1 MTSNVKEAGTNH
13 GRVAQADRLLFAV
26 DMAGTFLL
34 ALEGAL
40 AAIAAN
46 LDFFGVMV
54 LSFTTALVGGVI
66 RDLLIGAVPPASLR
80 DWQYAA
86 VAFGAGASVFFL
98 HHYVLEIP
106 VPVIVALDAA
116 GLGLF
121 AVAGTEKALDFG
133 MHPFIAVLLGT
144 ITGVGGGTVRD
155 IFLATVP
162 NVLRADVYATAALA
176 GAVVMVIARKIKMG
190 DAVSAT
196 IGGGVCFCLRVVSVW
211 QHWNLPKAR

>member
-1 MTSNVKEAGTNH
+1 MTNKAKEAGTNQVREQ
-13 GRVAQADRLLFAV
+13 GDRLLFAV
-26 DMAGTFLL
+26 DMAGTFLF

-80 DWQYAA
+80 DWRYAA
-86 VAFGAGASVFFL
+86 VAFGAGASVFFF

-106 VPVIVALDAA
+106 VPVIVVLDAA

-176 GAVVMVIARKIKMG
+176 GSVVMVVARKMKMG
-190 DAVSAT
+190 TTVSAT
-196 IGGGVCFCLRVVSVW
+196 MGGVVCFVLRVVSVW

>member
-1 MTSNVKEAGTNH
+1 MTNNAKEAGTH
-13 GRVAQADRLLFAV
+13 HDRAAQADRLLFAL
-26 DMAGTFLL
+26 DMAGTFLF

-80 DWQYAA
+80 DWRYAA
-86 VAFGAGASVFFL
+86 VAFGSGASVFFL

-106 VPVIVALDAA
+106 VPVIVVLDAA

-144 ITGVGGGTVRD
+144 ITGVGEGTVRD

-176 GAVVMVIARKIKMG
+176 GAVVMVIAREMRMG
-190 DAVSAT
+190 TTMSAT
-196 IGGGVCFCLRVVSVW
+196 MGGVVCFGLQVVSVW
-211 QHWNLPKAR
+211 QHWNLPKAQ

>member
-1 MTSNVKEAGTNH
+1 MTSNSKEASTHHDGA
-13 GRVAQADRLLFAV
+13 AQADRLLFAV
-26 DMAGTFLL
+26 DRAGTFLF

-80 DWQYAA
+80 DWRYAA
-86 VAFGAGASVFFL
+86 VAFGAGVSVFFL

-106 VPVIVALDAA
+106 VPVIVVLDAA

-176 GAVVMVIARKIKMG
+176 GALVMVIARKMRMG
-190 DAVSAT
+190 ATMSAT
-196 IGGGVCFCLRVVSVW
+196 MGGVVCFGLRVVSVW
-211 QHWNLPKAR
+211 QHWNLPKAQ